1 MALLMPKRTALP
13 TPAPVDVA
21 ADEALARLAQVIESA
36 AHGDLEVRADVLT
49 GNEQLDAAGES
60 FNRLLDVV
68 DAFMREAQACL
79 SAAAD
84 GRGHRQFLLRGMPG
98 GFEAGAK
105 DINTARLK
113 MLAVGQEMAAQE
125 ATRSELVS
133 TTMGIAAEVSE
144 TAVHLARTSADL
156 SAGVEDAVARAA
168 DAISTV
174 RTLESAG
181 AEIQQ
186 AVAIISG
193 VAGQTR
199 LLALNA
205 TIEAARAGDLGK
217 GFAVVAGEVKE
228 LANETSKSSD
238 DIARQVVATQE
249 ALAASVQTIAAI
261 SEAITG
267 ISTLVTEVATTV
279 SGEGGLSEHAQQLRT
294 QIIACSG

>member
-1 MALLMPKRTALP
+1 
-13 TPAPVDVA
+13 
-21 ADEALARLAQVIESA
+21 
-36 AHGDLEVRADVLT
+36 
-49 GNEQLDAAGES
+49 
-60 FNRLLDVV
+60 
-68 DAFMREAQACL
+68 
-79 SAAAD
+79 
-84 GRGHRQFLLRGMPG
+84 MPG